1 MISGLQNWRRCLP
14 FLIVFVVL
22 QGFGPVVLT
31 HIDTVAADTSEPQ
44 NVDCKKHSGWIPEVW
59 KNYSANADTEHSL
72 PDFSKAGYAMGE
84 RPLPEVAGPVFDV
97 TASRF
102 GAVPD
107 DLKDD
112 TLAIQAAINAAQE
125 NGGGVVYLPKGRYDI
140 RKDPSLPGLRI
151 STSNIVIRGAGQH
164 QDGTVL
170 HLVSPAPAGNI
181 RRLGTVP
188 ATQAARSGA
197 VLAIMGSEKHNYLT
211 DITQDL
217 KRGKAVVSVA
227 DSSLLKAGQ
236 LVVVSLTDPLID
248 STSPAPEKAAIAAE
262 LTKPYKLLAEQQDT
276 FGKAARE
283 YTWIVQISEI
293 IDRHT
298 VRLSKTARF
307 DHLQSYK
314 GKIMSFHG
322 VQDVGI
328 ENLRL
333 ESAWP
338 GNYRHHK
345 PYTDKNGEV
354 VRTAKEQDYLWNG
367 IWLSSAANGWV
378 KNVTFNNLTQGI
390 IASFVADSTFD
401 KLSFIGQDGHAGIT
415 MGKSNDLLV
424 SGVHFFAPLVHPVT
438 LTMMSSGNVVTD
450 SETHYDGRNAFS
462 ETDAVLDF
470 HGLFPFENLFDTLR
484 GFYVCPGGDMS
495 VLPHGGVRNVFWN
508 IVAPEKMSCYTEAES
523 DEFFRTYA
531 TMATS
536 SGSQLAMYEH
546 LPQAFF
552 IGITR
557 KADLAVTIG
566 NSQADRSNQW
576 HVVEGLGRKGIG
588 VESLYRAQV
597 NRRQSRE
604 GETLPQ

>member
-1 MISGLQNWRRCLP
+1 MLLGLQNWRRCVS
-14 FLIVFVVL
+14 FLIVFMAL

-31 HIDTVAADTSEPQ
+31 NIDAEAADTSESH
-44 NVDCKKHSGWIPEVW
+44 NLDRKKNSGWIPEVW
-59 KNYSANADTEHSL
+59 KNSLENADTDHPL
-72 PDFSKAGYAMGE
+72 PDFSKAGYAMGG
-84 RPLPEVAGPVFDV
+84 RRLPQVAGPVFDV

-107 DLKDD
+107 DQKDD

-125 NGGGVVYLPKGRYDI
+125 SGGGVVYLPKGRYEI
-140 RKDPSLPGLRI
+140 RKDPILPGLRV
-151 STSNIVIRGAGQH
+151 SKSNIVIRGAGQH
-164 QDGTVL
+164 EDGTVL
-170 HLVSPAPAGNI
+170 HLASPAPAGNV

-197 VLAIMGSEKHNYLT
+197 VIAVMGSEKHNYLT
-211 DITQDL
+211 DITHDL
-217 KRGKAVVSVA
+217 KRGKAIVRVA

-248 STSPAPEKAAIAAE
+248 TTSPAPEKAAIAAE
-262 LTKPYKLLAEQQDT
+262 LTKPYKLLAEQKDT

-283 YTWIVQISEI
+283 YTWMVQISEI

-307 DHLQSYK
+307 DQLQSYK

-322 VQDVGI
+322 VQDVGV

-345 PYTDKNGEV
+345 PYTDQNGDV

-390 IASFVADSTFD
+390 ITSFVTDSTFTN
-401 KLSFIGQDGHAGIT
+401 LTFIGQEGHAGVT

-424 SGVHFFAPLVHPVT
+424 SGVDFYARLVHPVT
-438 LTMMSSGNVVTD
+438 LTMMSSGNVITD
-450 SETHYDGRNAFS
+450 SETHYDGRDEFS

-470 HGLFPFENLFDTLR
+470 HGLFPFENLFDNLR

-508 IVAPEKMSCYTEAES
+508 IVAPEKMSCYTETGS

-536 SGSQLAMYEH
+536 SQSQATMYEH

-557 KADLAVTIG
+557 KGDQAVTIG
-566 NSQADRSNQW
+566 NSKADRSDQW
-576 HVVEGLGRKGIG
+576 HVVEGLGREGIG
-588 VESLYRAQV
+588 IESLYRAQV
-597 NRRQSRE
+597 ERWQSRKQKKS
-604 GETLPQ
+604 TH